1 MEGRRCAES
10 GACRCPVDPRLP
22 PSGGAPGVAAAWV
35 ARGAA
40 RCLLQHASPAE
51 LRARRPLPHRWLERD
66 QGPCGAAVPWRGS
79 RTGYN
84 GPHAL
89 LGAGCDSKCP
99 LTRNGGPPHRRSYER
114 QRRHL
119 ADGRQNWHY
128 FRPGRKHLQRR
139 LAVSASLLAALLPL
153 ANCCIRRGAS
163 GSCVQTRSVALDSD

>member
-1 MEGRRCAES
+1 MKANEK
-10 GACRCPVDPRLP
+10 VMK
-22 PSGGAPGVAAAWV
+22 V

-51 LRARRPLPHRWLERD
+51 LRARRPLPHRWLDRD

-99 LTRNGGPPHRRSYER
+99 LTRNGGPPHRRSSER

-119 ADGRQNWHY
+119 PTASKIGIISGQVANT
-128 FRPGRKHLQRR
+128 G
-139 LAVSASLLAALLPL
+139 SAGWLCRHPFWPP
-153 ANCCIRRGAS
+153 CCHWQIVAS
-163 GSCVQTRSVALDSD
+163 DEEPQAHAFKLEV